1 MSIDKLKHGELMKM
15 KRLFYLTS
23 VLSLTCLQPNL
34 LADQFDEMQRDIEMS
49 KDACNGDANA
59 NINIINGQT
68 TITCSNGTVV
78 SVEEGPEEVGN
89 TNNQITDS
97 YSNSNSNS
105 FSRDDCTPDNY
116 SKHDICADLQLNEV
130 NRSLTAQ
137 CENNEDCEVINQ
149 HGNYNING
157 KHHRVYASEN
167 KNGSEGDRSKFSL
180 HQVDEEGFTIEGSEK
195 FTTIDYASNY
205 RKTSSEEQLDN
216 EVVKDE
222 VVKDEVVK
230 DEVVKDEEID
240 NTEKESV
247 PKSKEVKKTTEVAG
261 GSDKASGSFLE
272 VLNTVG
278 ESSFPDEDMDA
289 AYPGTPMFK
298 ECQKVITQ
306 AESSWLEI
314 TNTDTNSFYAVF
326 SKVANHYTKKSMD
339 ANWKPDNV
347 ANKWKEVKKIK
358 NADGQMSPSDKE
370 FLSSA
375 KKPMMKAA
383 SSALK
388 RTRNCILLV
397 EATRGNFHV
406 VEGSEPIYK
415 DKEYRNPETQKS
427 FDQRLKCQSNGLET
441 MDFVKCNS
449 MLLAYNASKIAIEGN
464 NAIQAFQA
472 QEYGN
477 EANLE
482 LMNSTSD
489 GSDVSTKAL
498 EVQRDGISKQ
508 KTMAETRSALQAAKV
523 AAMAGYAKSLPDQ
536 DEIVRLCAA
545 GNKMSPTMT
554 ALSLDFKSA
563 LSVSSRLLD
572 VYGGNDED
580 QCTEAY
586 ETGQHALLMNRGQ
599 VAISYA
605 IAAEAGVE
613 ATKEFMAADTLDRQK
628 GMIDGVIDRVKGMET
643 VDLPESAFQTPE
655 MVTFCQANPNAQEC
669 VGFGAGMTTNV
680 QSGGLSFTGG
690 LGTNE
695 VMDVPTSSDN
705 ATAITDGS
713 TDESSAI
720 TGPKSR
726 AIASVDKG
734 GGFSGPTA
742 GKAKISSAPVGSSG
756 GAGGGGAPSSGGLS
770 GSGPGGSGVKGAS
783 SRSGK
788 RYKLGYSG
796 GSRPLSFRG
805 GRKSSSRSKK
815 SGFQNPFAKMGKKK
829 SKTDVFN
836 FRGLAS
842 KDIGGKNGNLFKRIS
857 KSYETMN
864 KKDRLLKYKLAE

>member
-105 FSRDDCTPDNY
+105 NSFSRDDCTPDNY

-130 NRSLTAQ
+130 NRSLAAQ
-137 CENNEDCEVINQ
+137 CENNEDCEVIDQ

-180 HQVDEEGFTIEGSEK
+180 HQVDEEGFTIEGSEQ
-195 FTTIDYASNY
+195 FTTIDNASNY
-205 RKTSSEEQLDN
+205 RKTSSVEKLDN
-216 EVVKDE
+216 QVVKDE

-230 DEVVKDEEID
+230 DEVVKDEVID
-240 NTEKESV
+240 NEEKESV
-247 PKSKEVKKTTEVAG
+247 PQRKVVKKPTEVAG
-261 GSDKASGSFLE
+261 GNENSPGSFIE
-272 VLNTVG
+272 VLDMVG
-278 ESSFPDEDMDA
+278 SSSIDKDSGHLQ
-289 AYPGTPMFK
+289 YPGTPMFK
-298 ECQKVITQ
+298 ECQQIISAAGK
-306 AESSWLEI
+306 SWLEI
-314 TNTDTNSFYAVF
+314 TNSDDTYDETFTA
-326 SKVANHYTKKSMD
+326 VANYYTKRQM
-339 ANWKPDNV
+339 NNTWKP
-347 ANKWKEVKKIK
+347 NKVSKWEDVTKIK
-358 NADGQMSPSDKE
+358 NSKGPISSEDQKFID
-370 FLSSA
+370 SA
-375 KKPMMKAA
+375 KKHMMKAT
-383 SSALK
+383 STALK
-388 RTRNCILLV
+388 KTRNCILLV
-397 EATRGNFHV
+397 ESTRGNFHV
-406 VEGSEPIYK
+406 VDGSEPIYK
-415 DKEYRNPETQKS
+415 DKEYRKPETQKS
-427 FDQRLKCQSNGLET
+427 FDQRLKCQSEGLET
-441 MDFVKCNS
+441 MDFAQCNS
-449 MLLAYNASKIAIEGN
+449 MLLAYNASKIVIEGN
-464 NAIQAFQA
+464 NAVQAFQA

-489 GSDVSTKAL
+489 GGDVSTKAL

-508 KTMAETRSALQAAKV
+508 KTMAETRSALQTAKV

-536 DEIVRLCAA
+536 DNIVKLCAA
-545 GNKMSPTMT
+545 GDRMQPTMMT
-554 ALSLDFKSA
+554 VSEKYQSA
-563 LSVSSRLLD
+563 LSVSSRLLE
-572 VYGGNDED
+572 VYKGSNED

-599 VAISYA
+599 VAIAYA

-857 KSYETMN
+857 KSYETMS